1 MALQQEVD
9 GSRMAGKVALVTG
22 ASRGI
27 GAGIARRM
35 AAEGAA
41 VACAARTL
49 DPDPRYEGTLKD
61 TVEVI
66 QRDGNTAQAFQADL
80 SKTEDRHRLVEEVK
94 ESLGNIDI
102 LVNNAAVTFLL
113 PIDTFPE
120 KRFRLMIETQVWAPI
135 ELSQL
140 CIPGMKENGGGWILN
155 ISSRSAVKPLGPPF
169 DDLMSNGGFA
179 VYGLCKAA
187 LDRLSVGMAGELYK
201 YNIAVNTLAPW
212 DNVATSGASAHDL
225 VADFKLEDIAIIS
238 EAAMQLCAGD
248 RSLLT
253 GRNAYSQAIL
263 AELFVAPRAL
273 DGGPFVPEP
282 RAHG

>member
-1 MALQQEVD
+1 MQQEID
-9 GSRMAGKVALVTG
+9 GQRMAGKVALVTG

-27 GAGIARRM
+27 GAGIARRL

-41 VACAARTL
+41 VACAARTV
-49 DPDPRYEGTLKD
+49 DPDPRYEGTLTE
-61 TVEVI
+61 TVKLIESE
-66 QRDGNTAQAFQADL
+66 GGQARAYQADL
-80 SKTEDRHRLVEEVK
+80 SKTEDRHRLVAEVADT
-94 ESLGNIDI
+94 LGPVDI

-120 KRFRLMIETQVWAPI
+120 KRFRLMIETQVWAAI

-140 CIPGMKENGGGWILN
+140 CIPGMRAKGGGWILN

-169 DDLMSNGGFA
+169 DDLMANGGFA

-187 LDRLSVGMAGELYK
+187 LDRLSVGMAAELHK
-201 YNIAVNTLAPW
+201 DNIAVNTLAPW
-212 DNVATSGASAHDL
+212 DNVATPGAGAHDL
-225 VADFKLEDIAIIS
+225 VEDFKLEDMAIIA

-248 RSLLT
+248 RSRLT

-273 DGGPFVPEP
+273 DGGPFVPQP
-282 RAHG
+282 RAHS

>member
-1 MALQQEVD
+1 MQQEID
-9 GSRMAGKVALVTG
+9 GQRMAGKVALVTG

-27 GAGIARRM
+27 GAGIARRF
-35 AAEGAA
+35 AAEGAI

-49 DPDPRYEGTLKD
+49 EPDPRYEGTLND
-61 TVEVI
+61 TVNTIEA
-66 QRDGNTAQAFQADL
+66 DGGKAQAFQADL
-80 SKTEDRHRLVEEVK
+80 SKTEDRQRLVAEIG
-94 ESLGNIDI
+94 ESLGPVDI

-140 CIPGMKENGGGWILN
+140 CIPGMRANGGGWILN
-155 ISSRSAVKPLGPPF
+155 ISSRSAVKPLGPPY
-169 DDLMSNGGFA
+169 DDLMANGGFA

-187 LDRLSVGMAGELYK
+187 LDRLSIGMAAELHK
-201 YNIAVNTLAPW
+201 DNIAVNTLAPW
-212 DNVATSGASAHDL
+212 DNVATPGAGAHDL
-225 VADFKLEDIAIIS
+225 VADYKLEDMAIIA

-248 RSLLT
+248 RAHLT

-263 AELFVAPRAL
+263 AELFVAPRGL
-273 DGGPFVPEP
+273 DGGQFAPQP
-282 RAHG
+282 RAHD